1 MSDHVDYR
9 PFAPALPPGRARA
22 LPWTTVI
29 AGSALTAWPVI
40 ANVPLM
46 PPFGLLMLLSWRLLA
61 PFALRRWAAAPL
73 GLVDDL
79 FSGQP
84 LGSGVLLWSACFL
97 AIDLIEQ
104 RLVFRD
110 FWQDWLI
117 GSGAIAF
124 CLLAGR
130 FIAVPVDASLNGA
143 LAIQIVISILLLPG
157 TARLVAWI
165 DRKRG
170 QPA

>member
-9 PFAPALPPGRARA
+9 PFAPTLPRSRARA
-22 LPWTTVI
+22 LPWATVI
-29 AGSALTAWPVI
+29 AGSTLTAWPVV
-40 ANVPLM
+40 AGVPLL

-73 GLVDDL
+73 GFADDL
-79 FSGQP
+79 LSGQP
-84 LGSGVLLWSACFL
+84 LGSAVLLWSLCFL
-97 AIDLIEQ
+97 MIDLIEQ

-117 GSGAIAF
+117 GSGAVAF

-130 FIAVPVDASLNGA
+130 LVAVPIGAPVDMAI
-143 LAIQIVISILLLPG
+143 LAQIIIAITLLPAA
-157 TARLVAWI
+157 ARLVAWI
-165 DRKRG
+165 DRKR
-170 QPA
+170 ALAA

>member
-9 PFAPALPPGRARA
+9 PFARALPPGRARA
-22 LPWTTVI
+22 LPWMTVI
-29 AGSALTAWPVI
+29 AGSAITAWPVI
-40 ANVPLM
+40 ATVPLM

-73 GLVDDL
+73 GLADDL

-84 LGSGVLLWSACFL
+84 LGSAVLLWSACFI

-104 RLVFRD
+104 RLAFRD

-117 GSGAIAF
+117 GGGAVTF

-130 FIAVPVDASLNGA
+130 FIAVPFDSSLNGA
-143 LAIQIVISILLLPG
+143 LLLQIAASVLLLPA
-157 TARLVAWI
+157 TARVVAWI

-170 QPA
+170 HRA

>member
-9 PFAPALPPGRARA
+9 PFAPTLPPGRARA
-22 LPWTTVI
+22 LPWATVI

-40 ANVPLM
+40 ASVPLM

-61 PFALRRWAAAPL
+61 PFAVRRWAAAPL
-73 GLVDDL
+73 GFADDL

-84 LGSGVLLWSACFL
+84 LGSAVLLWSLCFL
-97 AIDLIEQ
+97 FIDLIEQ

-117 GSGAIAF
+117 GAGAVAF
-124 CLLAGR
+124 CLIGGR
-130 FIAVPVDASLNGA
+130 LVAVPFAAHVDAA
-143 LAIQIVISILLLPG
+143 ILAQIAISVALLPAS
-157 TARLVAWI
+157 ARLVAWI